1 MARRSC
7 RFATAAESSSG
18 ISRPTRK
25 AVNCNCPPPAYAAS
39 LSLRTPAILPPAPA
53 TAWLICFGCMRRRKI
68 LSESV
73 GGSDQ
78 DSERAPS
85 GAKEV
90 GTVARVVNHYENRYL
105 RPGMRDSANLM
116 ESEIAKRGK
125 GSWQS
130 CY

>member
-1 MARRSC
+1 M
-7 RFATAAESSSG
+7 
-18 ISRPTRK
+18 
-25 AVNCNCPPPAYAAS
+25 
-39 LSLRTPAILPPAPA
+39 
-53 TAWLICFGCMRRRKI
+53 
-68 LSESV
+68 

-116 ESEIAKRGK
+116 ESEIAKWGERELAELLRVVRAFRIV
-125 GSWQS
+125 S
-130 CY
+130 